1 DRVVP
6 VCVFPIEDGFET
18 LNAGVR
24 EKNVEPAESCM
35 RLVGRSTKSAKIAL
49 VKARFA
55 PASARGFHQLA
66 GLRQFSWCRGC
77 HLNGSAYRLSH
88 LDAHHVGAL
97 AGKGNRSGAPNP
109 AGSASDYC
117 GFASQSAW
125 PC

>member
-1 DRVVP
+1 
-6 VCVFPIEDGFET
+6 
-18 LNAGVR
+18 
-24 EKNVEPAESCM
+24 M

-66 GLRQFSWCRGC
+66 GLRQFSWCCGYHLKRG
-77 HLNGSAYRLSH
+77 AYRFSNI
-88 LDAHHVGAL
+88 DAHYVGAL

-125 PC
+125 TC